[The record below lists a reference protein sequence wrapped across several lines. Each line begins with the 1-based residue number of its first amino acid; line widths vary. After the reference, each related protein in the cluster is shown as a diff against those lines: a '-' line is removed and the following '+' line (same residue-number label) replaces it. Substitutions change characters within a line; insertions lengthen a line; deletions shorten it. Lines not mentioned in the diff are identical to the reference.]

1 MTLEDLGNLGD
12 FLGAIG
18 VIATLIYLAVQIRQG
33 SVQTAM
39 NTKAIHATA
48 FQNLI
53 DHHAN
58 LQMELVIHPE
68 LRNAI
73 NKARSQET
81 NSLTEEELQ
90 LHGMFTTNQMRSFYN
105 AFVLHSEGLI
115 RREQWEIFRPNITR
129 VVNSKAFSRF
139 WSSNSHAY
147 PEEFQA
153 VINSI
158 IANNDEANG
167 A

>member
-1 MTLEDLGNLGD
+1 LSLEDLGNLGD

-18 VIATLIYLAVQIRQG
+18 VIATLIYLSVQIKQG

-39 NTKAIHATA
+39 NTKAIRAAA

-58 LQMELVIHPE
+58 LQMQLWIHPE
-68 LRNAI
+68 LRSAI
-73 NKARSQET
+73 NKARSEHPEDL
-81 NSLTEEELQ
+81 SYDELQ

-105 AFVLHSEGLI
+105 AYALYSEGLI
-115 RREQWEIFRPNITR
+115 REDQWQIFSSNIAR
-129 VVNSKAFSRF
+129 VVSSRAFPEF
-139 WSSNSHAY
+139 WSSRKGDY
-147 PEEFQA
+147 PEQFQDA
-153 VINSI
+153 I
-158 IANNDEANG
+158 DLFLGRQEGDG